1 MDDETLILIAYIK
14 NAPTRE
20 KVLKSFE
27 SEDYLRSIQI
37 SRKTD
42 LHPNNIIK
50 LKDLRE
56 HEVVYVIIPS
66 IMFQTVQIYLKR
78 QKFAS
83 ILVENQ
89 PFFNKTLGFMD
100 MYVHAFM
107 VLKHFSTFK
116 KT

>member
-56 HEVVYVIIPS
+56 HELVYVINQEYTIPRLYRLTERGK
-66 IMFQTVQIYLKR
+66 IMLQFL
-78 QKFAS
+78 
-83 ILVENQ
+83 
-89 PFFNKTLGFMD
+89 D
-100 MYVHAFM
+100 
-107 VLKHFSTFK
+107 
-116 KT
+116 